1 MSDAGDFQNLIQ
13 RIRSGDDQAATD
25 LVRRY
30 EPLIRRE
37 VRLRLEDRR
46 LGRLFDSMDVCQS
59 VLGSFFVRA
68 ALGEYDLEAPEQ
80 LVGLLAKMARNK
92 LASSAR
98 KATRQR
104 RDHRRQAGGNDEVL
118 EGVAGVDPSPSE
130 QVSARELLDRFRQ
143 HLSKEELELADLR
156 SEGLSW
162 DEIAARLGGKAQ
174 ARRMQLARAVER
186 AAAQLGLDEDA
197 DG

>member
-143 HLSKEELELADLR
+143 NLSKEELELADLR

>member
-143 HLSKEELELADLR
+143 HLSAEELELADLR
-156 SEGLSW
+156 AEGLSW